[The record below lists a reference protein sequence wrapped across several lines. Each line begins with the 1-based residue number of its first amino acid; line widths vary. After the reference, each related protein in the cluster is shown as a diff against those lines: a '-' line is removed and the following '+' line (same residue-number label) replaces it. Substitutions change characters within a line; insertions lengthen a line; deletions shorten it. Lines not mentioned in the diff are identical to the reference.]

1 MFVRRGISSVFRAT
15 HNGLPLRGLHT
26 KPLEELKRLG
36 VELPETPSSPPSFVN
51 CVRRGNRLYVSGH
64 LPVDRDGNMIKGK
77 VGKDVTTEQAAEAA
91 KLCAINM
98 ISTIKAHVDNLDGIR
113 VTKLFGLV
121 NCVDGYTDHPT
132 VINGCSDF
140 FNEVFGKV
148 KMCICLHPL
157 CFHFATTTASY
168 IQKPTCFAG
177 KRSTCSFSY
186 RNQQS
191 SIQCTCRD
199 RSYI

>member
-148 KMCICLHPL
+148 KGAHARSAIGTNSLP
-157 CFHFATTTASY
+157 FNVPVEIEAIFDFDDYPASD
-168 IQKPTCFAG
+168 KLN
-177 KRSTCSFSY
+177 RW
-186 RNQQS
+186 
-191 SIQCTCRD
+191 
-199 RSYI
+199 